1 MIVGRNNVI
10 EQEDETMPVG
20 VVVTLGVFGFMVL
33 IAVIIGFHRIG
44 RTVRGLD
51 RASEKLMAAYRD
63 RSELANIT
71 RSDAEIFEVS
81 YLDRKYQE
89 YLGFLRKTNSPCDIS
104 DYIGE
109 YEINNYIH
117 RRMIEMVPDILTSLG
132 ILGTFVG
139 LVLGLRG
146 FNPVSYEAMATS
158 ITSLVEGIKVAFVT
172 SIYGIALSMAFS
184 YSLRG
189 AVSSVSESLDNFTD
203 KYYVCA
209 VPPTDATAMNHVLAN
224 QKENTR
230 AIQEMGSQIGD
241 QVGRAVTEQVTPVLD
256 EMQRSLDHFTQ
267 VMTLNQQ
274 EMLENVVPAG
284 CGLIDVKVENG
295 VPRIATGHMFKF
307 SDKFLNEILPVTI
320 ELGRSFVRPEY
331 QSTREGVR
339 ALFALDN
346 LWDGLGALTII
357 YPKVKYMFGKMT
369 MYPSYVRD
377 CRDMLLCFLNLYFKD
392 KEGLVV
398 PIDPLPDT
406 RNDDPELMSQF
417 VGNDFREDYKRA
429 NAFIRQHGIN
439 IPPLVNAYMGLS
451 PKMLLLGTA
460 INREFG
466 DVEETGILI
475 NLDEIADEKKRRHID
490 SYLANIVR

>member
-1 MIVGRNNVI
+1 MRKIGNLLVWLAAAAVCALMTWI
-10 EQEDETMPVG
+10 
-20 VVVTLGVFGFMVL
+20 TLGSGISTIIYNLSVLGVMILIIL

-51 RASEKLMAAYRD
+51 RASGKLMAAYRD

-274 EMLENVVPAG
+274 EMLEKAMKKEFIAEFLEMRALLKETNKAQESFLEYTEKAQG
-284 CGLIDVKVENG
+284 QLEENL
-295 VPRIATGHMFKF
+295 RLT
-307 SDKFLNEILPVTI
+307 
-320 ELGRSFVRPEY
+320 
-331 QSTREGVR
+331 TREIGRATSDSAASQKEAMNQIRVQQQHLTEFVEYMNQVMQAMVRMNETHER
-339 ALFALDN
+339 ALKAMA
-346 LWDGLGALTII
+346 GQVEAMEET
-357 YPKVKYMFGKMT
+357 
-369 MYPSYVRD
+369 
-377 CRDMLLCFLNLYFKD
+377 
-392 KEGLVV
+392 
-398 PIDPLPDT
+398 
-406 RNDDPELMSQF
+406 
-417 VGNDFREDYKRA
+417 A
-429 NAFIRQHGIN
+429 NAAQASALAASR
-439 IPPLVNAYMGLS
+439 S
-451 PKMLLLGTA
+451 
-460 INREFG
+460 
-466 DVEETGILI
+466 VEEAARAAREAAVPTVNNRIED
-475 NLDEIADEKKRRHID
+475 LDELTDRLDRVIALMEKQQKAQQKKRSIFG
-490 SYLANIVR
+490 